1 MKVVRDP
8 VDLPP
13 AARTVAIGSF
23 DGVHLGHRRVLDTA
37 FETGLPVAVVTF
49 DPHPRVLLGQPVE
62 LLTTLERKVE
72 LLAEYGVEEIVVLRF
87 DRELAALTP
96 KEFSLRYLGPLGA
109 QIVVAGPDFRFGH
122 DRSGDLDLLHEEG
135 MLTRVVEP
143 VPGVSSTTIR
153 DALHEGDVG
162 AAASLLGH
170 PYELDGRVVP
180 GLARGARLGFPTAN
194 LVFAPHQLVPLD
206 GIYAGAVSGLGNRAA
221 VSIGVNVHF
230 GGGERRVEVHLI
242 DFSGD
247 LYGQR
252 LVVELWQ
259 RLRDEQ
265 VFASDGALA
274 EQIARDV
281 REAKEAVRPVLLDGG
296 RQS

>member
-8 VDLPP
+8 RDLPRSVR
-13 AARTVAIGSF
+13 AVAIGSF
-23 DGVHLGHRRVLDTA
+23 DGVHLGHRRVLDVA
-37 FETGLPVAVVTF
+37 FETGMPVAVLTF

-72 LLAEYGVEEIVVLRF
+72 LLVEYGVEEIVVLRF
-87 DRELAALTP
+87 DQELAQMTP
-96 KEFSLRYLGPLGA
+96 EQFKLRHLDPLGA

-122 DRSGDLDLLHEEG
+122 DRAGDLALLQEEG
-135 MLTRVVEP
+135 ILTRVVDP

-153 DALHEGDVG
+153 DALTEGEVVR
-162 AAASLLGH
+162 AASLLGR

-180 GLARGARLGFPTAN
+180 GLARGAKLGFPTAN
-194 LVFAPHQLVPLD
+194 LIFAPHQLVPRD
-206 GIYAGAVSGLGNRAA
+206 GIYAGFGDGHRAA
-221 VSIGVNVHF
+221 VSIGRNVHF
-230 GGGERRVEVHLI
+230 GGGELRTEVHLI

-259 RLRDEQ
+259 WLREEQ
-265 VFASDGALA
+265 AFSSEAALT
-274 EQIARDV
+274 EQIGRDV
-281 REAKEAVRPVLLDGG
+281 QAAREAERPEPALEIG
-296 RQS
+296 

>member
-8 VDLPP
+8 IDLPRT
-13 AARTVAIGSF
+13 ARAVAIGSF

-37 FETGLPVAVVTF
+37 FETGLPVAVLTF

-87 DRELAALTP
+87 DRELAAMKP
-96 KEFSLRYLGPLGA
+96 QEFTLRYLNPLGA
-109 QIVVAGPDFRFGH
+109 QVVVAGPDFRFGH
-122 DRSGDLDLLHEEG
+122 DRAGDLELLHEEG
-135 MLTRVVEP
+135 LLTRLVEP
-143 VPGVSSTTIR
+143 VEGVSSTTIR
-153 DALHEGDVG
+153 NALHEGDVVG
-162 AAASLLGH
+162 ASALLGH

-194 LVFAPHQLVPLD
+194 LVFAPHQLLPLD
-206 GIYAGAVSGLGNRAA
+206 GIYAGFREGHRAA

-242 DFSGD
+242 DFAGD
-247 LYGQR
+247 LYGKR

-265 VFASDGALA
+265 GFESDEALA

-281 REAKEAVRPVLLDGG
+281 EAARETEPPAQPLAG
-296 RQS
+296 

>member
-8 VDLPP
+8 IDLLPT
-13 AARTVAIGSF
+13 ARAVAIGSF

-37 FETGLPVAVVTF
+37 FETGLPVAVLTF

-87 DRELAALTP
+87 DQELAAMTP
-96 KEFSLRYLGPLGA
+96 REFTLRHLNPLGA
-109 QIVVAGPDFRFGH
+109 QIVVAGPDFRFGR
-122 DRSGDLDLLHEEG
+122 DRAGDLELLQEEG
-135 MLTRVVEP
+135 VLTRPVEP
-143 VPGVSSTTIR
+143 VPGVSSTAIR
-153 DALHEGDVG
+153 NALHAGDVAG
-162 AAASLLGH
+162 AAALLGH

-194 LVFAPHQLVPLD
+194 LAFAPHQLIPLD
-206 GIYAGAVSGLGNRAA
+206 GIYAGLVSGSGHRAA

-242 DFSGD
+242 DFSAD

-259 RLRDEQ
+259 RLRGEQ
-265 VFASDGALA
+265 AFESDGALS
-274 EQIARDV
+274 EQIAADV
-281 REAKEAVRPVLLDGG
+281 QATLGAVKP
-296 RQS
+296 

>member
-8 VDLPP
+8 IDLPQT
-13 AARTVAIGSF
+13 ARAVAIGSF

-37 FETGLPVAVVTF
+37 FETGLPVAVLTF

-87 DRELAALTP
+87 DHELAAMTP
-96 KEFSLRYLGPLGA
+96 HEFTLRHLNPLGA

-122 DRSGDLDLLHEEG
+122 DRAGDLAELQEEG
-135 MLTRVVEP
+135 LLTRVVEP
-143 VPGVSSTTIR
+143 VPGVSSTAIR
-153 DALHEGDVG
+153 NALHEGDVI
-162 AAASLLGH
+162 AAAGLLGH

-180 GLARGARLGFPTAN
+180 GLARGGRLGFPTAN
-194 LVFAPHQLVPLD
+194 LAFAPHQLVPRN
-206 GIYAGAVSGLGNRAA
+206 GIYAGLAEAHRAA
-221 VSIGVNVHF
+221 VSIGVNLHF

-242 DFSGD
+242 DFAGD

-259 RLRDEQ
+259 WLREEQ
-265 VFASDGALA
+265 VFESDEALS
-274 EQIARDV
+274 EQIGRDV
-281 REAKEAVRPVLLDGG
+281 QSAREAERPPG
-296 RQS
+296 S

>member
-8 VDLPP
+8 IDLPRT
-13 AARTVAIGSF
+13 ARTVAIGSF

-37 FETGLPVAVVTF
+37 FETGLPVAVLTF

-87 DRELAALTP
+87 DRDLAGMTP
-96 KEFSLRYLGPLGA
+96 KEFTLRYLNPLGA

-122 DRSGDLDLLHEEG
+122 DRAGNLALLQEEG
-135 MLTRVVEP
+135 LLTRVVEP
-143 VPGVSSTTIR
+143 VPGVSSTAIR
-153 DALHEGDVG
+153 NSLHAGDVIG
-162 AAASLLGH
+162 AAALLGH

-180 GLARGARLGFPTAN
+180 GLARGGRLGFPTAN
-194 LVFAPHQLVPLD
+194 LVFAPHQLVPQN
-206 GIYAGAVSGLGNRAA
+206 GIYAGLAEAHRAA

-230 GGGERRVEVHLI
+230 GGGERRVEVHLV

-247 LYGQR
+247 LYGKR

-259 RLRDEQ
+259 LLRGEQ
-265 VFASDGALA
+265 VFESDEALIAQIASDVQTA
-274 EQIARDV
+274 
-281 REAKEAVRPVLLDGG
+281 REAERP
-296 RQS
+296 

>member
-1 MKVVRDP
+1 MKVVRNP
-8 VDLPP
+8 IDLLPT
-13 AARTVAIGSF
+13 ARTVAIGSF

-37 FETGLPVAVVTF
+37 FETGLPVAVLTF

-87 DRELAALTP
+87 DSEFAAMTP
-96 KEFSLRYLGPLGA
+96 NEFTLRYLNPLAA

-122 DRSGDLDLLHEEG
+122 DRAGDLELLHEEG
-135 MLTRVVEP
+135 LLTRLVEP
-143 VPGVSSTTIR
+143 VAGVSSTTIR
-153 DALHEGDVG
+153 NALHKGDVTG
-162 AAASLLGH
+162 AASLLGH

-180 GLARGARLGFPTAN
+180 GFARGARLGFPTAN

-206 GIYAGAVSGLGNRAA
+206 GIYVGFANGHRAA
-221 VSIGVNVHF
+221 VSIGVNAHF
-230 GGGERRVEVHLI
+230 KGAKRRIEVHLI
-242 DFSGD
+242 DFEGD
-247 LYGQR
+247 LYGKR

-259 RLRDEQ
+259 RLRDERA
-265 VFASDGALA
+265 FESDEALT

-281 REAKEAVRPVLLDGG
+281 EAAREAEPPVQPLGAE
-296 RQS
+296 S

>member
-8 VDLPP
+8 IDLPRS
-13 AARTVAIGSF
+13 ARAVAIGSF
-23 DGVHLGHRRVLDTA
+23 DGVHRGHRRVLDTA
-37 FETGLPVAVVTF
+37 FETGLPVAVLTF

-72 LLAEYGVEEIVVLRF
+72 LLVEYGVEEIVVLRF
-87 DRELAALTP
+87 DEELAAMTP
-96 KEFSLRYLGPLGA
+96 AEFTLRYLNPLGA

-122 DRSGDLDLLHEEG
+122 DRSGDLELLHDEG
-135 MLTRVVEP
+135 LLTRLVEP
-143 VPGVSSTTIR
+143 VQGVSSTAIR
-153 DALHEGDVG
+153 DALHNGDVIT
-162 AAASLLGH
+162 AASLLGH

-180 GLARGARLGFPTAN
+180 GFARGARLGFPTAN

-206 GIYAGAVSGLGNRAA
+206 GIYAGFCNGHRAA

-230 GGGERRVEVHLI
+230 KGAERRVEVHLI
-242 DFSGD
+242 DFAGD
-247 LYGQR
+247 LYGKR

-259 RLRDEQ
+259 RLRDERA
-265 VFASDGALA
+265 FESDAALI

-281 REAKEAVRPVLLDGG
+281 GAVQEVEPPARPLGAE
-296 RQS
+296 S